1 MDIDI
6 YIYSDESGVFDYV
19 HNDYFVFGGLIVLG
33 KKDKDKLIRKYKA
46 AEKAIAPKYPEGIEL
61 KASRISNDHR
71 AKLFRSLNQSC
82 KFGVVIEQKRIRRK
96 EIFANK
102 KSKQRYLDY
111 AYKIGVKNAL
121 IQMMQQGLFLSE
133 DVHLIRVYV
142 DEHTTATDGIY
153 ELREAL
159 LQEFKEGTF
168 NYDYRIFF
176 KPIFPSMQGLE
187 LAYCNSSTNPLVRA
201 SDVIANRIYHEVIS
215 GNDPKIR
222 DNLFITKLP

>member
-6 YIYSDESGVFDYV
+6 YVYSDESGVFDYI
-19 HNDYFVFGGLIVLG
+19 HNEYFVFGGLIVLG
-33 KKDKDKLIRKYKA
+33 KKEKDKLIRKYKA
-46 AEKAIAPKYPEGIEL
+46 AEKAIAPSYTEGIEL

-71 AKLFRSLNQSC
+71 AKLFRALNQSY
-82 KFGVVIEQKRIRRK
+82 KFGVVIEQKKIRRK
-96 EIFANK
+96 EIFSNK

-121 IQMMQQGLFLSE
+121 KQMMQQGLFLPE
-133 DVHLIRVYV
+133 DIQMVRVYV

-168 NYDYRIFF
+168 NYDYHVFY
-176 KPIFPSMQGLE
+176 KPILPTMDGLE
-187 LAYCNSSTNPLVRA
+187 LVYCNSSTNPLVRA
-201 SDVIANRIYHEVIS
+201 SDIIANRIYHEVIS
-215 GNDPKIR
+215 KNDPRIR
-222 DNLFITKLP
+222 DNLFITFLP